1 MPNGILYIL
10 LDDVYSLLNKSCRVR
25 RGEVQSAS
33 SSRSPSPVDESVI
46 QDAQARLGELLD
58 LDDIIGAAAAS
69 QETEEPSRPPGAGH
83 GEDEEQEFEFR
94 LFNAPVKSQDKTT
107 SSQPESG
114 TDNASTTK
122 TKDLASGAQNGST
135 QKLRIRLRSPTPTT
149 NPSEGRFVKAS
160 RGWQYYFS
168 TPSLFGIE
176 AESEHSEQ
184 QAERRRQFEDI
195 AVSGKHLT
203 TWALSQKWVSYTYR
217 SESLKWKAL
226 YWTFADLIIARMSSS
241 MASHPSQTPANEAA
255 PKIHRRPSLRG

>member
-1 MPNGILYIL
+1 MPSGIVYIL
-10 LDDVYSLLNKSCRVR
+10 LGDVYSLLNKSFRVR

-46 QDAQARLGELLD
+46 QDAHARLGELLN
-58 LDDIIGAAAAS
+58 LDDIIGANAAS
-69 QETEEPSRPPGAGH
+69 QETDEPSRPPGAGP

-94 LFNAPVKSQDKTT
+94 LFNAPVKSKDKTT

-122 TKDLASGAQNGST
+122 TKDLASGTQNGGT

-149 NPSEGRFVKAS
+149 NPSEGRFLKAS

-184 QAERRRQFEDI
+184 QAERRRQFEDM

-203 TWALSQKWVSYTYR
+203 TWAQSQRWVSHTY
-217 SESLKWKAL
+217 SFDSLKWKTL
-226 YWTFADLIIARMSSS
+226 YWTFTDSIIARMPSS
-241 MASHPSQTPANEAA
+241 MASRPSQTPANKAA
-255 PKIHRRPSLRG
+255 PQIHRRPSLRG